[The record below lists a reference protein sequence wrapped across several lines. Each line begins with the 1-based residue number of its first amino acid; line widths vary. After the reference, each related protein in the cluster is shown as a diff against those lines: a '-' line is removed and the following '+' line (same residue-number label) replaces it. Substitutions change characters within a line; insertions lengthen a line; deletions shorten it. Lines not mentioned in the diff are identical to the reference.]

1 MPERHL
7 GAGSSSA
14 TSRSDAACLTCVDGV
29 IAGFRTPRPGIR
41 SDYRPV
47 HSLCVYLC
55 AVRRLVVIE
64 LVTGIT
70 CPAARATM
78 QAAAR
83 PRLRGSGQS
92 SDCFVCLEPDAGR
105 PCLRARPA
113 AAGLPRRLRREL
125 AQFSSAQ
132 SALLNDSP
140 AVLHAQSTSSMTC
153 RAVRRCVFPSVASRY
168 WPPVLPVTAPS
179 APWFSSPRR
188 YVS

>member
-47 HSLCVYLC
+47 HSLCVNLC

-113 AAGLPRRLRREL
+113 AAGSGRPAAPPSSRTGATQLCAVGPVERLPRCSAGSIHQLDDLSGCAEVRLPVSGL
-125 AQFSSAQ
+125 ALLAASSAR
-132 SALLNDSP
+132 DG
-140 AVLHAQSTSSMTC
+140 TE
-153 RAVRRCVFPSVASRY
+153 RAV
-168 WPPVLPVTAPS
+168 VL
-179 APWFSSPRR
+179 
-188 YVS
+188 